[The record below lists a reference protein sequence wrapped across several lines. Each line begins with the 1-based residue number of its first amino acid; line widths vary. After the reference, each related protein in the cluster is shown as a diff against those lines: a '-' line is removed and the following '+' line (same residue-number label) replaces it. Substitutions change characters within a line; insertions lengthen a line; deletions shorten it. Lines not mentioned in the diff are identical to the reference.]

1 MSKKLTLQDRYYISM
16 YSRRLQSTLKLRFAI
31 DAFLQQIEFTHEET
45 EKYEIGVD
53 SNSYEFKCNND
64 SYTVKYDDFPS
75 EVIEAIKNYISLY
88 EHEQNKD
95 NALLHKTLE
104 YLKKVI

>member
-31 DAFLQQIEFTHEET
+31 DAFLQQLEITREET
-45 EKYEIGVD
+45 EKYEVGVD
-53 SNSYEFKCNND
+53 PVSYEFKCNND
-64 SYTVKYDDFPS
+64 TYTVEYTDFPS
-75 EVIEAIKNYISLY
+75 EVIEAINSYISLY
-88 EHEQNKD
+88 DHEQNKD